1 MLHDFV
7 RRLSAV
13 IANGKQT
20 EKTVQF
26 IMFRR
31 EENLFRKV
39 KRRIFPPAV
48 VMIFIK
54 AVDAALLEIAF
65 QVEHLPDP
73 ALRNGN
79 IRSAAEIPCRAGKI
93 ACRADAEPQLMRD
106 FRLAGEVTTGSVAE
120 IV

>member
-1 MLHDFV
+1 
-7 RRLSAV
+7 
-13 IANGKQT
+13 
-20 EKTVQF
+20 
-26 IMFRR
+26 MFRR

-79 IRSAAEIPCRAGKI
+79 IRERSRNPCRAGKMLV
-93 ACRADAEPQLMRD
+93 ARMRSPSSCAI
-106 FRLAGEVTTGSVAE
+106 FASLEK
-120 IV
+120 